1 MESEHF
7 QEYKSLV
14 NEVTKG
20 LEQVKQLKAS
30 SSTNQ
35 ETVLERMLSSYEEA
49 LSILNGSASE
59 EQCESVVSDTPA
71 CSVSSVLEA
80 TQSQTSGQPRKRE
93 SFSTIT
99 EQVSGTVLDDGY
111 TWRKYGQKH
120 ILGARH
126 PRSYY
131 RCTHRVDRGC
141 SATKYVQRSDDNPSV
156 YAITYR
162 GKHTCSRIKPVAPQV
177 AVDAQISLSF
187 TYPDILRPVPK
198 IKHV

>member
-71 CSVSSVLEA
+71 YSVTSVLEA
-80 TQSQTSGQPRKRE
+80 TQTNGQPRKRE
-93 SFSTIT
+93 SFSTFT

-111 TWRKYGQKH
+111 TWRKYGQKD
-120 ILGARH
+120 ILGARY

-131 RCTHRVDRGC
+131 RCTYYHDRGC
-141 SATKYVQRSDDNPSV
+141 LATKQVQRSDDDPSV
-156 YAITYR
+156 YEVIHG

-177 AVDAQISLSF
+177 AVEARISL
-187 TYPDILRPVPK
+187 
-198 IKHV
+198 